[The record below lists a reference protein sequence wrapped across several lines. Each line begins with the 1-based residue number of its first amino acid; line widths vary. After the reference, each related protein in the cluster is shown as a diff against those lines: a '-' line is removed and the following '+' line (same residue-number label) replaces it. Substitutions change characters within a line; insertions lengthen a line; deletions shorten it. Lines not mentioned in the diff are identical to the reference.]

1 MFSPFLIECFV
12 VINMSSY
19 DNDQLCPLHFTAPGI
34 LDDLTGAVMDTAE
47 SKRNPVVQVAVLS
60 VLGITDTN
68 IF

>member
-1 MFSPFLIECFV
+1 
-12 VINMSSY
+12 MSSY